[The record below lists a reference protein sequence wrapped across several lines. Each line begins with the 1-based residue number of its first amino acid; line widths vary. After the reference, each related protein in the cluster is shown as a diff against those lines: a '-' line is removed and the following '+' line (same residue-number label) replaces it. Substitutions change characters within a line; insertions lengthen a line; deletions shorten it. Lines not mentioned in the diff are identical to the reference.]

1 MKSLSVIALALLIAL
16 GLGLVGNLAVADDK
30 EAQKGEGQEIVLD
43 VYGVECPG
51 CARALTAALQEGG
64 IEKASKLAPGRDKT
78 APVRVEA
85 QLAEDAD
92 LSKAAAAVNEAPTP
106 HRAKAPPALALV
118 LFTDAG
124 EESTKKLAETLED
137 VKGVDAKKSKADAKK
152 GEIRL
157 ILTGDD
163 EVTIVQI
170 VEALDQ
176 GGIEARTTKKAAKKQ
191 A

>member
-30 EAQKGEGQEIVLD
+30 EAQEGQEIVLD

-78 APVRVEA
+78 QPVRVEA

-92 LSKAAAAVNEAPTP
+92 LSKAATAVNDARTP

-124 EESTKKLAETLED
+124 EESTKKLAESLED

-157 ILTGDD
+157 ILTGAD
-163 EVTIVQI
+163 EVTIVEI

-176 GGIEARTTKKAAKKQ
+176 AGIEARTTKKAAKKQ